1 MQRHQKNNG
10 WRLITADQI
19 FPREILA
26 RLADTPLAERG
37 AAFKDF
43 AENSLSLEQ
52 EGSLLWLSEFSLRMA
67 SAPDSL
73 ENWAGSLLA
82 KGINTLLDAPSLACT
97 ARFFILAV
105 DQMRTVPTGAGEI
118 YAGWGWS

>member
-1 MQRHQKNNG
+1 MQRNHKNSD
-10 WRLITADQI
+10 WRPITFDQI
-19 FPREILA
+19 FPRDILT
-26 RLADTPLAERG
+26 RLADAPLAERG

-67 SAPDSL
+67 SAPSSL
-73 ENWAGSLLA
+73 ENWAGSHLK
-82 KGINTLLDAPSLACT
+82 KGINALLGAPSLACT
-97 ARFFILAV
+97 ARFLVLAI
-105 DQMRTVPTGAGEI
+105 DQMRTVPTGADEI